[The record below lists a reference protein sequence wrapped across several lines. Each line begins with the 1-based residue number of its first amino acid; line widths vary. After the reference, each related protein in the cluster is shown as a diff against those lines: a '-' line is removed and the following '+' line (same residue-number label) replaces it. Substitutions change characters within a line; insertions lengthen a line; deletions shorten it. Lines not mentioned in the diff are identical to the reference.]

1 MSKLLKLTRRECVP
15 LLNKLNMT
23 PSLRRLTD
31 EKIKENWIKYNNP
44 DGPQT
49 TTMGIALPKWIIE
62 GKNNIWV
69 LGAYGVMFGGALPAL
84 VGRWWFGNR
93 QKTKDGIYAQSA
105 ATFFKDV
112 KEESS
117 IEEVVSVL
125 VKAYKWE
132 IPLGKSDSLL
142 DELEEDIKGRLSSKW
157 LEIKKLTQNYNGE
170 LHESQRKALILLF
183 SHLLRLEI
191 HNSGLRKRTI

>member
-1 MSKLLKLTRRECVP
+1 M
-15 LLNKLNMT
+15 
-23 PSLRRLTD
+23 
-31 EKIKENWIKYNNP
+31 KYNNP

-49 TTMGIALPKWIIE
+49 TSMGIALPKWVIE

-69 LGAYGVMFGGALPAL
+69 LGAYGLVFGGALPAI

-105 ATFFKDV
+105 ATFFKDL

-125 VKAYKWE
+125 GKAYKWE
-132 IPLGKSDSLL
+132 VPLSKSDSSL
-142 DELEEDIKGRLSSKW
+142 DGLEEDIKKRLGSKW
-157 LEIKKLTQNYNGE
+157 IELKKLTQNYNGE
-170 LHESQRKALILLF
+170 LHESQRKALVLLYA
-183 SHLLRLEI
+183 HLLRLEI
-191 HNSGLRKRTI
+191 HNSGLRKRTIQMFLPVLFMLKS